1 MRPGAFAGIDVLL
14 AVHKGCRKVAASM
27 RPGANRRDHYPKIQR
42 VCHLLT
48 SFNEARARI
57 AGITPQRFAHGRRV
71 LSDASMRPG
80 ANRRELA
87 ASAVREMRTD
97 RAAGVPA
104 RRAVGG
110 SLISQ
115 GLLEGVCVTV
125 TSAVDVATMTDANN
139 RYE

>member
-1 MRPGAFAGIDVLL
+1 
-14 AVHKGCRKVAASM
+14 
-27 RPGANRRDHYPKIQR
+27 
-42 VCHLLT
+42 
-48 SFNEARARI
+48 
-57 AGITPQRFAHGRRV
+57 
-71 LSDASMRPG
+71 MRPG

-87 ASAVREMRTD
+87 ASAVLEMRTD

>member
-1 MRPGAFAGIDVLL
+1 
-14 AVHKGCRKVAASM
+14 
-27 RPGANRRDHYPKIQR
+27 
-42 VCHLLT
+42 
-48 SFNEARARI
+48 
-57 AGITPQRFAHGRRV
+57 
-71 LSDASMRPG
+71 MRPG

-104 RRAVGG
+104 RREAR
-110 SLISQ
+110 LISQ

>member
-1 MRPGAFAGIDVLL
+1 MRPGAFAGIDT
-14 AVHKGCRKVAASM
+14 VATIHPVSSMLIASM
-27 RPGANRRDHYPKIQR
+27 RPGRVRRDRRPPRRAQGMSESG
-42 VCHLLT
+42 C
-48 SFNEARARI
+48 FNEARRESP
-57 AGITPQRFAHGRRV
+57 GSQVGRRRIFHPPGI
-71 LSDASMRPG
+71 ASMRPG

>member
-57 AGITPQRFAHGRRV
+57 AGITGRSPEDLPSAWNRFNEA
-71 LSDASMRPG
+71 
-80 ANRRELA
+80 RRESPGTCGLGG
-87 ASAVREMRTD
+87 EMRTD